1 MSIRFGYHATVRRD
15 FPQLGVGVAAVA
27 DVDRLVADPRRLT
40 RYTALADDRLAA
52 MAEGE
57 FPEIQA
63 WRRAFSRMGLKPT
76 QYRCAA
82 EALLRRYKK
91 DRSLP
96 PLHPLV
102 DLCNA
107 LSLGFAIPVAVI
119 DRDRVAW
126 PLAVRPADGDET
138 YLSFGGAVETPKPGE
153 IVFAD
158 ADRRVHARRWT
169 NRQSAWSAMSSGTT
183 GALIV
188 AEALH
193 AGADDAI
200 ARLLAALDGEIA
212 ALGGRVTAARAATG
226 PPAEIALR

>member
-1 MSIRFGYHATVRRD
+1 MPIRFGYHDTVRQD
-15 FPQLGVGVAAVA
+15 FPQLVVGLAMVDGVDHLA
-27 DVDRLVADPRRLT
+27 ADPAALA
-40 RYTALADDRLAA
+40 RYTAMADARLSEAS
-52 MAEGE
+52 EGA

-63 WRRAFSRMGLKPT
+63 WRRAFAQMGLKPT
-76 QYRCAA
+76 QYRSAA

-107 LSLGFAIPVAVI
+107 LSLGFAIPIAVI

-126 PLAVRPADGDET
+126 PLTVRPAEGDET
-138 YLSFGGAVETPKPGE
+138 YLSFGGEVETPKPGE

-158 ADRRVHARRWT
+158 ADRQVHARRWT
-169 NRQSAWSAMSSGTT
+169 NRQSARSAMSPATRT
-183 GALIV
+183 ALIV

-193 AGADDAI
+193 PEAGDDVT
-200 ARLLAALDGEIA
+200 RLLAALEA
-212 ALGGRVTAARAATG
+212 EVQARGGQVTVTRAVVG
-226 PPAEIALR
+226 PMAEITL